1 MGKAWFASILTRRR
15 GTRHKPTKATCVRGN
30 FRKPVIVFINNSFNC
45 GIHCLRRVWFTDFIQ
60 RFSNHTTH
68 TSCLASFF
76 ITRYAPA
83 GSTHESEKMED
94 DAPPK
99 KKRSRF
105 FSGGKSLIGTI
116 QSNLQ
121 DRDTSAAE
129 TALKS
134 EEKPVGITSA
144 TVTKP
149 NNGSESAD
157 DEPQGDSDME
167 PLELGR
173 VSTAAA
179 ALQKLSVN
187 PNAKRRQGIGPDAFK
202 ELTSKALLPTAAP
215 PAQKT
220 NSAFST
226 SSTNLQPRLIVS
238 TNVPPTRWPPAR
250 PAGTD
255 ALRRKYREEQEG
267 PNHRHLQGQPSTLN
281 SSQQPSTRPVFP
293 NLHTQAQN
301 LVLPPREE
309 PSKSAQTRPDVAQPS
324 LPRKY
329 DSTTTDQPASRPIG
343 NIPNTGITNLPLH
356 ATLTPTRTP
365 RANGTSLGRLRS
377 TVSPTLYMSP
387 NRLENAVAASR
398 KRKRTGIILPPPAY
412 IYTRTNSPNFN
423 IFPAILLYPEICF
436 HLSTHL
442 PLNSLVAL
450 YAISRD
456 FHTILDSRFTT
467 VILSQSL
474 AKAPES
480 SRVFPFRCYA
490 HLCRK
495 DPASRIPHPDP
506 VKARAGISRAVPS
519 FRWLRMVLW
528 REKVVHEIMAIMAE
542 DGVPLPSRCSLALK
556 RMWVNTLLRSKHP
569 SPLHHH
575 VMTDITPT
583 VYSRHSRQ
591 RTSHRLHPLEHSCS

>member
-1 MGKAWFASILTRRR
+1 MTGRKGGTQHPTTYCKSRDVCSRQLSQAGTSLFSSTIACAKVFEPHNPRLVSCILCHHKVRPAS
-15 GTRHKPTKATCVRGN
+15 
-30 FRKPVIVFINNSFNC
+30 
-45 GIHCLRRVWFTDFIQ
+45 
-60 RFSNHTTH
+60 
-68 TSCLASFF
+68 
-76 ITRYAPA
+76 
-83 GSTHESEKMED
+83 STHEPEKMED

-105 FSGGKSLIGTI
+105 FSDGKSIFGNI
-116 QSNLQ
+116 QSTLRN
-121 DRDTSAAE
+121 RNTSAAE
-129 TALKS
+129 TAPKS
-134 EEKPVGITSA
+134 EEKSVGIASA
-144 TVTKP
+144 TVTKS
-149 NNGSESAD
+149 NNSDESAD

-167 PLELGR
+167 HLEPGR
-173 VSTAAA
+173 VSTTAA
-179 ALQKLSVN
+179 ALQKLSVS
-187 PNAKRRQGIGPDAFK
+187 PNAKRRQGIGPEAFK
-202 ELTSKALLPTAAP
+202 ELTSKAFLPTAAP
-215 PAQKT
+215 PGQKT
-220 NSAFST
+220 NGVFST
-226 SSTNLQPRLIVS
+226 SSVNLQPRLMFS
-238 TNVPPTRWPPAR
+238 ANVPPTRWPPTR
-250 PAGTD
+250 PASTD
-255 ALRRKYREEQEG
+255 ALEHQYQEEREG
-267 PNHRHLQGQPSTLN
+267 LNHRHLQGQPSTSS
-281 SSQQPSTRPVFP
+281 SSQQPSRPPAFP

-301 LVLPPREE
+301 LVLPPRED
-309 PSKSAQTRPDVAQPS
+309 PSKSAKTRPHAGQLS
-324 LPRKY
+324 LPRTY
-329 DSTTTDQPASRPIG
+329 DSTTIDQPASSPIG
-343 NIPNTGITNLPLH
+343 NIPNTGIINLPLH
-356 ATLTPTRTP
+356 VTLTPTRRP
-365 RANGTSLGRLRS
+365 CANGTSLDRIRS
-377 TVSPTLYMSP
+377 TFLPTLYMSP

-423 IFPAILLYPEICF
+423 IFPAILLYPELCF

-556 RMWVNTLLRSKHP
+556 RMWVNTPLRQDY
-569 SPLHHH
+569 L
-575 VMTDITPT
+575 
-583 VYSRHSRQ
+583 
-591 RTSHRLHPLEHSCS
+591 